1 MSLTI
6 NTNIASLIAQYNL
19 NQNADKLTKSSE
31 RLASGLRINHA
42 SDDAAGLSISESLR
56 SQIKGTQKAS
66 ENAQD
71 GTNLLQIAE
80 GALNVITEHLQ
91 RIRDLTVQAAND
103 TNSSVERDAIKT
115 EVQSRIEAI
124 NLIKESTRFNNLTL
138 LNGST
143 TSYILRIGAGSDTA
157 TNSLDIS
164 DALQDAIANFL
175 STEATAGALS
185 IAYTDGDGCRNF
197 IGEIDTAIEDLLEQR
212 AVLGAFQSR
221 LESTVTNLA
230 ISKENLLST
239 ESRIR
244 DVDISQETA
253 NMTTYEILR
262 EASIS
267 ILSQANQMPAAA
279 ITLLNSTS
287 M

>member
-6 NTNIASLIAQYNL
+6 NTNVASLIAQYNL
-19 NQNADKLTKSSE
+19 NQNANKLTKSSE

-56 SQIKGTQKAS
+56 GQIRGTQKAS

-80 GALNVITEHLQ
+80 GALSVITEHLQ
-91 RIRDLTVQAAND
+91 RIREMTVQAAND
-103 TNSSVERDAIKT
+103 TNSSVERQAIKI
-115 EVQSRIEAI
+115 EVESRIEAI
-124 NLIKESTRFNNLTL
+124 NLIKSSTNFNNITL
-138 LNGST
+138 LDGST
-143 TSYILRIGAGSDTA
+143 SSYVLRIGAGSDTA
-157 TNSLDIS
+157 TNTLDIS
-164 DALQDAIANFL
+164 DALDNVIANFL
-175 STEATAGALS
+175 SAEATAGALS
-185 IAYTDGDGCRNF
+185 NAFSDGVGCRSF
-197 IGEIDTAIEDLLEQR
+197 LGELDTALKDLLTQR
-212 AVLGAFQSR
+212 SVLGAYQSR
-221 LESTVTNLA
+221 LESTILNLA

-244 DVDISQETA
+244 DVDIAEETA

-267 ILSQANQMPAAA
+267 ILSQANNLPAAA
-279 ITLLNSTS
+279 INLLNSS